1 MKLVQTVTPVEP
13 LIQKVV
19 HRVYCP
25 IYLSLYA
32 SILLFME
39 SVMVR
44 FDFKC
49 YAKYLIYLLIFL

>member
-25 IYLSLYA
+25 LYLSLYA

-39 SVMVR
+39 AVMVR
-44 FDFKC
+44 FYFG
-49 YAKYLIYLLIFL
+49 F